1 MDDAEEAPD
10 VVAELTMLR
19 ARAELLEVALQQ
31 ARDTASRNIV
41 QSQLQLEAVKSGMVD
56 LDGLM
61 LLDIGD
67 IPRDEKGG
75 LKDAA
80 GVITKLRRQK
90 PWLFNG
96 ASSSAHAAAPA
107 SAPPKVKRATDMTL
121 AEWREARSDLLR
133 HR

>member
-1 MDDAEEAPD
+1 MDDADEAPD

-61 LLDIGD
+61 LLDIG
-67 IPRDEKGG
+67 EKGG